1 MQQKFRIPS
10 HSEIS
15 EETPCSSH
23 LAFFSM
29 NLSRHAWDHCQ
40 FGGNSVVW
48 TKTHFPELA
57 FKFFTFLFA
66 KSHAVK
72 TTRHAAITIY
82 SFPFSFPKYRTFS
95 TQNEIP
101 KHQYTRMARIPFIF
115 FFFFLLFFPRKAV
128 WFRLQKAEQLL
139 VSERPRHG
147 LFFEIREQVLFKLQ
161 PVFSLERTDIFLK
174 NKLSIQLNSTTGKYC
189 SYPFGKICSILLLQ
203 SPIINS
209 NKPQHTVKL
218 SSLLSV
224 HY

>member
-115 FFFFLLFFPRKAV
+115 LFFSPFLPKESCVVQTSEGRTAACV
-128 WFRLQKAEQLL
+128 WE
-139 VSERPRHG
+139 
-147 LFFEIREQVLFKLQ
+147 
-161 PVFSLERTDIFLK
+161 
-174 NKLSIQLNSTTGKYC
+174 TTTWA
-189 SYPFGKICSILLLQ
+189 ICSLR
-203 SPIINS
+203 SE
-209 NKPQHTVKL
+209 NKYFLNFNQCFL
-218 SSLLSV
+218 
-224 HY
+224 

>member
-15 EETPCSSH
+15 EKTPCSSH
-23 LAFFSM
+23 TAFCSV

-40 FGGNSVVW
+40 FGGNSFVW
-48 TKTHFPELA
+48 TKTHSPELV
-57 FKFFTFLFA
+57 FKFFIFLFA

-72 TTRHAAITIY
+72 TIRHAAITMY

-101 KHQYTRMARIPFIF
+101 KHQYSRMAKIPFSF
-115 FFFFLLFFPRKAV
+115 FSFSSQEKQCGSDCRRQNSCLCLRDHNVSYLF
-128 WFRLQKAEQLL
+128 
-139 VSERPRHG
+139 S
-147 LFFEIREQVLFKLQ
+147 EIREQVLFKLQ
-161 PVFSLERTDIFLK
+161 PGFSLERTDIFLK

-189 SYPFGKICSILLLQ
+189 SYPFGEICSILLLQ

-209 NKPQHTVKL
+209 NKPHRTVKL
-218 SSLLSV
+218 SSLLNV
-224 HY
+224 QY